1 MKNEIL
7 KLAKELC
14 QFSTGVVADENIGLF
29 KRIEKEIE
37 LKYIEFKSGSTFN
50 GWLVPKNWR
59 VKKANIFKDGKLL
72 FNAALNHIGVAR
84 YSKSFSGRMSLTELK
99 RHLVTNPN
107 LPNSTI
113 FHCAWQYRPW
123 DADWAISMPYKVFK
137 RLSSGFYDIEL
148 ITEYSN
154 GKMIVAYCDI
164 KGKSNKTIIFN
175 TNNCH
180 PKMANDGFAGTAV
193 LIRLFQWLKKRKN
206 FYSYKLIIAPEHLGS
221 IFFLSSLKKKELKN
235 MVCGIFEEMPG
246 NNANAKVTKTFN
258 GDHIID
264 EAFKN
269 IFRTKYKKS
278 EIVEWRKGAGNDET
292 VWESP
297 GYEIPFV
304 ELTRCENQ
312 FEPFKYYHTDH
323 DTVEN
328 LSDKKVGEFLMILQ
342 DVIDILENDQKI
354 FRKFDGLLCL
364 SNPKFNLYKERKDP
378 AIEKNL
384 GDDSEKWGHLL
395 DCLLRYFNGKHSILE
410 IANIH
415 DLYFKDLYD
424 YILEFKKKNLVRLVF
439 NEIEKKEIK
448 SFKKI

>member
-384 GDDSEKWGHLL
+384 SDDSEKWGHLL
-395 DCLLRYFNGKHSILE
+395 DCLLRYFDGKHSILE

>member
-206 FYSYKLIIAPEHLGS
+206 FYSYKLVIAPEHLGS

-342 DVIDILENDQKI
+342 DVIDILENDQRI

-395 DCLLRYFNGKHSILE
+395 DCLLRYFDGKHSILE

-415 DLYFKDLYD
+415 ELYFKDLYD
-424 YILEFKKKNLVRLVF
+424 YILEFKKKKLVRLVF

>member
-221 IFFLSSLKKKELKN
+221 IFF
-235 MVCGIFEEMPG
+235 
-246 NNANAKVTKTFN
+246 
-258 GDHIID
+258 
-264 EAFKN
+264 
-269 IFRTKYKKS
+269 
-278 EIVEWRKGAGNDET
+278 
-292 VWESP
+292 
-297 GYEIPFV
+297 
-304 ELTRCENQ
+304 
-312 FEPFKYYHTDH
+312 
-323 DTVEN
+323 
-328 LSDKKVGEFLMILQ
+328 
-342 DVIDILENDQKI
+342 
-354 FRKFDGLLCL
+354 
-364 SNPKFNLYKERKDP
+364 
-378 AIEKNL
+378 
-384 GDDSEKWGHLL
+384 
-395 DCLLRYFNGKHSILE
+395 
-410 IANIH
+410 
-415 DLYFKDLYD
+415 
-424 YILEFKKKNLVRLVF
+424 
-439 NEIEKKEIK
+439 
-448 SFKKI
+448 SFKLKEKGIKKYGLWNF

>member
-1 MKNEIL
+1 
-7 KLAKELC
+7 
-14 QFSTGVVADENIGLF
+14 
-29 KRIEKEIE
+29 
-37 LKYIEFKSGSTFN
+37 
-50 GWLVPKNWR
+50 
-59 VKKANIFKDGKLL
+59 
-72 FNAALNHIGVAR
+72 
-84 YSKSFSGRMSLTELK
+84 
-99 RHLVTNPN
+99 
-107 LPNSTI
+107 
-113 FHCAWQYRPW
+113 
-123 DADWAISMPYKVFK
+123 
-137 RLSSGFYDIEL
+137 
-148 ITEYSN
+148 
-154 GKMIVAYCDI
+154 
-164 KGKSNKTIIFN
+164 
-175 TNNCH
+175 
-180 PKMANDGFAGTAV
+180 
-193 LIRLFQWLKKRKN
+193 
-206 FYSYKLIIAPEHLGS
+206 
-221 IFFLSSLKKKELKN
+221 

-312 FEPFKYYHTDH
+312 FEPFKYYHTDN

-328 LSDKKVGEFLMILQ
+328 LSEKKVGEFLMILQ

>member
-312 FEPFKYYHTDH
+312 FEPFKYYHTDN

-328 LSDKKVGEFLMILQ
+328 LSKKKVGEFLMILQ

>member
-37 LKYIEFKSGSTFN
+37 LKYVEFKSGSTFN

-206 FYSYKLIIAPEHLGS
+206 FYSYKLVIAPEHLGS

-246 NNANAKVTKTFN
+246 NNANAKVTKSFN

-384 GDDSEKWGHLL
+384 SDDSEKWGHLL
-395 DCLLRYFNGKHSILE
+395 DCLLRYFDGKHSILE

-424 YILEFKKKNLVRLVF
+424 YILEFKKKKLVRLVF